1 MQPERKMGMSR
12 KWIALLMTG
21 SLLTG
26 AGSTYAGM
34 QWLGKENPNAGAEN
48 QLIDSA
54 ENNIPIDEE
63 RIEKVETAYHLI
75 LKSYVE
81 KVEEKQLVE
90 GAIQGM
96 LATLDDPYS
105 VYMDEETAKQ
115 FSDTLESSFEG
126 IGAEVSMVDGKII
139 IVSPF
144 KDSPAEKSGIKP
156 KDEILKVDGESV
168 EGLDL
173 YKATMKIRGEKGTK
187 VKLEIARQGLK
198 EPLTV
203 EVKRDEIPQITVYSE
218 IKNQGGKKIGYTEIT
233 SFSEDTS
240 KEFAK
245 QLKEMEKDGIKGL
258 VIDVRG
264 NPGGLLSSV
273 QEILKELVTSEK
285 PYLQIEKRNG
295 EKMRYF
301 STLEKQKDYPI
312 AVLVDK
318 GSASASEILAGALK
332 EAQGYT
338 LIGENTFG
346 KGTVQQP
353 VAMGDGSNIKL
364 TLFKWLTPDGNW
376 IHKEGIKPTL
386 EVKQPDIYHTH
397 PLQVEK
403 PLTLDMN
410 NEIVKNAQE
419 ILEGL
424 GYGPGRKDGYFSEST
439 AIAVKAFQQQKGLE
453 PTGEIDKK
461 TASALEQAAIEEMKK
476 EQNDLQLQTAL
487 RYIAK

>member
-1 MQPERKMGMSR
+1 MSR

-26 AGSTYAGM
+26 AGGTYAGM
-34 QWLGKENPNAGAEN
+34 QWFSKEGQSNAGAEN
-48 QLIDSA
+48 QIIGSS
-54 ENNIPIDEE
+54 EKNTPVTEE
-63 RIEKVETAYHLI
+63 KIEKVETAYQLI
-75 LKSYVE
+75 LNSYVE
-81 KVEEKQLVE
+81 KVEENKLVE

-96 LATLDDPYS
+96 LATLEDPYS
-105 VYMDEETAKQ
+105 VYMDEETARQ

-144 KDSPAEKSGIKP
+144 KDSPAEKAGLKP

-168 EGLDL
+168 AGLDL
-173 YKATMKIRGEKGTK
+173 YKATMKIRGKKGTK

-218 IKNQGGKKIGYTEIT
+218 VKKQSGKKVGYMEIT

-240 KEFAK
+240 KEFTK
-245 QLKEMEKDGIKGL
+245 QLKEMEKEEIEGL

-273 QEILKELVTSEK
+273 QEILKELVTGDK

-301 STLEKQKDYPI
+301 STQEKAKEYPI

-353 VAMGDGSNIKL
+353 VPMGDGSNIKL

-376 IHKEGIKPTL
+376 IHNKGIEPTL
-386 EVKQPDIYHTH
+386 EIKQPDIYRTH
-397 PLQVEK
+397 PIQVEK
-403 PLTLDMN
+403 PLVADMN
-410 NEIVKNAQE
+410 NEMVKNAQE

-424 GYGPGRKDGYFSEST
+424 GYEPGRKDGYFSEST
-439 AIAVKAFQQQKGLE
+439 ALAVKAFQQQKGLE
-453 PTGEIDKK
+453 ATGQIDKD
-461 TASALEQAAIEEMKK
+461 TASALERSVIEEMRK

-487 RYIAK
+487 RFIAK